1 MEILERVR
9 ATLRERQLLPP
20 EGGTVIVGYSGG
32 ADSTALL
39 HLLTRLQSEFNLRI
53 HAAHLHH
60 GMRPEADDDVRVCAS
75 VCAQLGVPLH
85 VERVDVPALAQAARL
100 SLEEAGRNARY
111 TFFERLARELNAVAV
126 ALAHTRDD
134 QIETIL
140 INLLRGTG
148 PRGLCGMPYKRD
160 RIIRPLLDATRAQTH
175 QYCAAQGLPTVF
187 DSTNLDPHQLRRR
200 VRMELIP
207 LLRDL
212 SPAFDRHLL
221 RLADILENE
230 ESWWDYEVGRVLY
243 STPLLKVPPASRGEP
258 SAGAGP
264 PAARGEPSAGAGSST
279 MQGEPSAEAGSSAA
293 RGEPSSYGDG
303 SPCLQGEPKGGGSEK
318 LSRLAQTCLQG
329 EPKGGGLENYTGIL
343 RPPFT
348 RLHPAMQR
356 RVLREWLRTHLGT
369 LRLPPYEILEGIRRA
384 ALQGKRTSWQLSD
397 TLRLTT
403 DETALTLHA
412 KPPDPEPYEYPVE
425 LETPILI
432 PQAGAWLEARLLP
445 APPPTPKTTPDC
457 AYLDADAVQGQ
468 LIVRN
473 ARRGDRF
480 QPLGMPAPK
489 KLSDIFIDRKVPRAE
504 RGRLPLLC
512 DAEGILWAPG
522 YTIAARARITPDT
535 QRVLHIT
542 LRRNDAET

>member
-9 ATLRERQLLPP
+9 ATIHERQLLPL

-39 HLLTRLQSEFNLRI
+39 HLMTRLQGEFNLRV

-60 GMRPEADDDVRVCAS
+60 GMRLEADDDVRVCEA
-75 VCAQLGVPLH
+75 VCAGLGVPLH
-85 VERVDVPALAQAARL
+85 VERVDVPALAQAQRV

-111 TFFERLARELNAVAV
+111 AFFDRLARELNAVAV

-160 RIIRPLLDATRAQTH
+160 HIIRPLLDATRAQTH
-175 QYCAAQGLPTVF
+175 QYCAAHGLPTVF

-230 ESWWDYEVGRVLY
+230 EAWWDYEVRSLLECGSVASADAETLLQHSKVGR
-243 STPLLKVPPASRGEP
+243 EF
-258 SAGAGP
+258 
-264 PAARGEPSAGAGSST
+264 
-279 MQGEPSAEAGSSAA
+279 
-293 RGEPSSYGDG
+293 
-303 SPCLQGEPKGGGSEK
+303 
-318 LSRLAQTCLQG
+318 
-329 EPKGGGLENYTGIL
+329 
-343 RPPFT
+343 FT
-348 RLHPAMQR
+348 HLHPAMQR
-356 RVLREWLRTHLGT
+356 RVLREWLRARVGA

-384 ALQGKRTSWQLSD
+384 ALEGKRTSWQLSD

-403 DETALTLHA
+403 DETALTLHT
-412 KPPDPEPYEYPVE
+412 KPPDPEPYEYPVQ

-432 PQAGAWLEARLLP
+432 PQAGAWLEARLLN
-445 APPPTPKTTPDC
+445 APPPSLEAMPDD
-457 AYLDADAVQGQ
+457 AFLDADAVQGQ
-468 LIVRN
+468 LVVRN
-473 ARRGDRF
+473 GRRGDRF

-489 KLSDIFIDRKVPRAE
+489 KLSDIFIDRKIPRAE
-504 RGRLPLLC
+504 RWWLPLLC
-512 DAEGILWAPG
+512 DAAGILWVPG

-535 QRVLHIT
+535 RRVLHIT
-542 LRRNDAET
+542 LRRNDADT

>member
-9 ATLRERQLLPP
+9 ATIRERQLLPP

-39 HLLTRLQSEFNLRI
+39 HLMTRVQGECNLRI

-60 GMRPEADDDVRVCAS
+60 GMRLEADDDVRVCAA

-85 VERVDVPALAQAARL
+85 VERVDVPARAQAERI

-111 TFFERLARELNAVAV
+111 AFFDRLAHELNAVAV

-175 QYCAAQGLPTVF
+175 HYCAAQELPTVL

-200 VRMELIP
+200 VRTELIP

-230 ESWWDYEVGRVLY
+230 EAWWEYEVHSLMECGSV
-243 STPLLKVPPASRGEP
+243 AS
-258 SAGAGP
+258 AD
-264 PAARGEPSAGAGSST
+264 
-279 MQGEPSAEAGSSAA
+279 AEAS
-293 RGEPSSYGDG
+293 
-303 SPCLQGEPKGGGSEK
+303 LQHSKIRREF
-318 LSRLAQTCLQG
+318 
-329 EPKGGGLENYTGIL
+329 
-343 RPPFT
+343 FT
-348 RLHPAMQR
+348 HLHPALQR
-356 RVLREWLRTHLGT
+356 RILREWLRAHLGT
-369 LRLPPYEILEGIRRA
+369 LRLPPYEILEGIRCA

-403 DETALTLHA
+403 DEAALTLHT
-412 KPPDPEPYEYPVE
+412 KPPDLEPYEYPVE

-432 PQAGAWLEARLLP
+432 PQAGAWLEARLLDTL
-445 APPPTPKTTPDC
+445 PPTLHAAPDSAC
-457 AYLDADAVQGQ
+457 IDADAVQGQ

-473 ARRGDRF
+473 GRRGDRF

-489 KLSDIFIDRKVPRAE
+489 KLSDIFVDRKMPRVE
-504 RGRLPLLC
+504 RWRLPLLC
-512 DAEGILWAPG
+512 DAAGILWVPG
-522 YTIAARARITPDT
+522 YTIAARARITPHT
-535 QRVLHIT
+535 TRALHIT

>member
-39 HLLTRLQSEFNLRI
+39 HLLTRLQGAFNLRI

-85 VERVDVPALAQAARL
+85 VERVDVPALAQTERI

-230 ESWWDYEVGRVLY
+230 EAWWEYEVHSLMECGSV
-243 STPLLKVPPASRGEP
+243 AS
-258 SAGAGP
+258 AD
-264 PAARGEPSAGAGSST
+264 
-279 MQGEPSAEAGSSAA
+279 AEAS
-293 RGEPSSYGDG
+293 
-303 SPCLQGEPKGGGSEK
+303 LQHSKIRREF
-318 LSRLAQTCLQG
+318 
-329 EPKGGGLENYTGIL
+329 
-343 RPPFT
+343 FT

-356 RVLREWLRTHLGT
+356 RVLREWLRAHLGT

-445 APPPTPKTTPDC
+445 TPPPTPNTTPDC

-489 KLSDIFIDRKVPRAE
+489 KLSDIFIDRKVPRTE
-504 RGRLPLLC
+504 RGQLPLLC
-512 DAEGILWAPG
+512 DAEGILWVPG
-522 YTIAARARITPDT
+522 YTIAARARITPRT
-535 QRVLHIT
+535 TRALHIT
-542 LRRNDAET
+542 LHRNDAET

>member
-9 ATLRERQLLPP
+9 ATIRERQLLPP

-39 HLLTRLQSEFNLRI
+39 HLMTRLQGEFDLRV

-60 GMRPEADDDVRVCAS
+60 GMRPEADDDVRVCAA

-85 VERVDVPALAQAARL
+85 VERVDVPALAQAQRL

-111 TFFERLARELNAVAV
+111 AFFDRLARELNAVAV

-175 QYCAAQGLPTVF
+175 RYCAEQGLPTVF

-230 ESWWDYEVGRVLY
+230 EAWWDYEVQRVMSHL
-243 STPLLKVPPASRGEP
+243 V
-258 SAGAGP
+258 
-264 PAARGEPSAGAGSST
+264 GSSLT
-279 MQGEPSAEAGSSAA
+279 PTLSPLTKGGEGAESGGIEYARIPNAPRLPAEASLPHAGEGEWQGEPPFAPASLSHAAGEGLGV
-293 RGEPSSYGDG
+293 RTENKN
-303 SPCLQGEPKGGGSEK
+303 CLP
-318 LSRLAQTCLQG
+318 RL
-329 EPKGGGLENYTGIL
+329 
-343 RPPFT
+343 PFT
-348 RLHPAMQR
+348 HLHPAMQR
-356 RVLREWLRTHLGT
+356 RVLREWLRGHLGT

-384 ALQGKRTSWQLSD
+384 VLEGKRTSWQLSD

-403 DETALTLHA
+403 DEAALTLHT
-412 KPPDPEPYEYPVE
+412 KPPDPEPYEYPVP
-425 LETPILI
+425 LETPLLI
-432 PQAGAWLEARLLP
+432 PQAGAWLEVRMP
-445 APPPTPKTTPDC
+445 EAPPQSVGTSSDE
-457 AYLDADAVQGQ
+457 ALIDADAVQGQ

-473 ARRGDRF
+473 GRKGDRF

-489 KLSDIFIDRKVPRAE
+489 KLSDIFIDRKIPRAE
-504 RGRLPLLC
+504 RWRLPLLC
-512 DAEGILWAPG
+512 DAVGILWVPG
-522 YTIAARARITPDT
+522 YTIAARARITSNT
-535 QRVLHIT
+535 RRVLHIT
-542 LRRNDAET
+542 LCRNDAET

>member
-39 HLLTRLQSEFNLRI
+39 HLLTRLQGAFNLRI

-85 VERVDVPALAQAARL
+85 VERVDVPALAQTERI

-148 PRGLCGMPYKRD
+148 PRGLCGMPYQRD
-160 RIIRPLLDATRAQTH
+160 RIIRPLLDATREQTH

-200 VRMELIP
+200 VRIELVP

-230 ESWWDYEVGRVLY
+230 EAWWEYEVGRTLY

-258 SAGAGP
+258 L
-264 PAARGEPSAGAGSST
+264 AGAGSFAS
-279 MQGEPSAEAGSSAA
+279 
-293 RGEPSSYGDG
+293 RREPSSWGRF
-303 SPCLQGEPKGGGSEK
+303 
-318 LSRLAQTCLQG
+318 LSLREGNRAATEMVPPACRGNLKEGVQ
-329 EPKGGGLENYTGIL
+329 KNY
-343 RPPFT
+343 
-348 RLHPAMQR
+348 
-356 RVLREWLRTHLGT
+356 RVLPKPACRGNLK
-369 LRLPPYEILEGIRRA
+369 EGVSKTT
-384 ALQGKRTSWQLSD
+384 QGFC
-397 TLRLTT
+397 
-403 DETALTLHA
+403 
-412 KPPDPEPYEYPVE
+412 
-425 LETPILI
+425 
-432 PQAGAWLEARLLP
+432 
-445 APPPTPKTTPDC
+445 APPSPACTLPCSGAFCASGCGRTWAHCACRPT
-457 AYLDADAVQGQ
+457 
-468 LIVRN
+468 
-473 ARRGDRF
+473 RF
-480 QPLGMPAPK
+480 WRAFAAPRWTA
-489 KLSDIFIDRKVPRAE
+489 S
-504 RGRLPLLC
+504 
-512 DAEGILWAPG
+512 APHG
-522 YTIAARARITPDT
+522 
-535 QRVLHIT
+535 
-542 LRRNDAET
+542 N

>member
-9 ATLRERQLLPP
+9 ATIHERQLLPP

-39 HLLTRLQSEFNLRI
+39 HLMTRLQGEFNLRV

-60 GMRPEADDDVRVCAS
+60 GMRLEADDDVRVCEA
-75 VCAQLGVPLH
+75 VCAGLGVPLH
-85 VERVDVPALAQAARL
+85 VERVDVPALAQAQRV

-111 TFFERLARELNAVAV
+111 AFFDRLARELNAVAV

-160 RIIRPLLDATRAQTH
+160 HIIRPLLDATRAQTH
-175 QYCAAQGLPTVF
+175 QYCAAHGLPTVF

-230 ESWWDYEVGRVLY
+230 EAWWDYEVRSLLECGSVASADAETLLQHSKVGR
-243 STPLLKVPPASRGEP
+243 EF
-258 SAGAGP
+258 
-264 PAARGEPSAGAGSST
+264 
-279 MQGEPSAEAGSSAA
+279 
-293 RGEPSSYGDG
+293 
-303 SPCLQGEPKGGGSEK
+303 
-318 LSRLAQTCLQG
+318 
-329 EPKGGGLENYTGIL
+329 
-343 RPPFT
+343 FT
-348 RLHPAMQR
+348 HLHPAMQR
-356 RVLREWLRTHLGT
+356 RVLREWLRARVGA

-384 ALQGKRTSWQLSD
+384 ALEGKRTSWQLSD

-403 DETALTLHA
+403 DETALTLHT
-412 KPPDPEPYEYPVE
+412 KPPDPEPYEYPVQ

-432 PQAGAWLEARLLP
+432 PQAGAWLEARLLN
-445 APPPTPKTTPDC
+445 APPPSLEAMPDD
-457 AYLDADAVQGQ
+457 AFLDADAVQGQ
-468 LIVRN
+468 LVVRN
-473 ARRGDRF
+473 GRRGDRF

-489 KLSDIFIDRKVPRAE
+489 KLSDIFIDRKIPRAE
-504 RGRLPLLC
+504 RWWLPLLC
-512 DAEGILWAPG
+512 DAAGILWVPG

-535 QRVLHIT
+535 RRVLHIT
-542 LRRNDAET
+542 LRRNDADT

>member
-9 ATLRERQLLPP
+9 ATIHERQLLPP

-39 HLLTRLQSEFNLRI
+39 HLMTRLQGEFNLRV

-60 GMRPEADDDVRVCAS
+60 GMRPEADDDVRVCEA
-75 VCAQLGVPLH
+75 VCAGLGVPLH
-85 VERVDVPALAQAARL
+85 VERVDVPALAQAQRV

-111 TFFERLARELNAVAV
+111 AFFDRLARELNAVAV

-160 RIIRPLLDATRAQTH
+160 HIIRPLLDATRAQTH
-175 QYCAAQGLPTVF
+175 QYCAAHGLPTVF

-230 ESWWDYEVGRVLY
+230 EAWWDYEVRSLLECGSVASADAETLLQHSKVGR
-243 STPLLKVPPASRGEP
+243 EF
-258 SAGAGP
+258 
-264 PAARGEPSAGAGSST
+264 
-279 MQGEPSAEAGSSAA
+279 
-293 RGEPSSYGDG
+293 
-303 SPCLQGEPKGGGSEK
+303 
-318 LSRLAQTCLQG
+318 
-329 EPKGGGLENYTGIL
+329 
-343 RPPFT
+343 FT
-348 RLHPAMQR
+348 HLHPAMQR
-356 RVLREWLRTHLGT
+356 RVLREWLRARVGA

-384 ALQGKRTSWQLSD
+384 ALEGKRTSWQLSD

-403 DETALTLHA
+403 DEAALTLHT
-412 KPPDPEPYEYPVE
+412 KPPDPEPYEYPVQ

-432 PQAGAWLEARLLP
+432 PQAGAWLEARLLN
-445 APPPTPKTTPDC
+445 APPPSLEAMPDD
-457 AYLDADAVQGQ
+457 AFLDADAVQGQ
-468 LIVRN
+468 LVVRN
-473 ARRGDRF
+473 GRRGDRF

-489 KLSDIFIDRKVPRAE
+489 KLSDIFIDRKIPRAE
-504 RGRLPLLC
+504 RWRLPLLC
-512 DAEGILWAPG
+512 DAAGILWVPG

-535 QRVLHIT
+535 RRVLHIT
-542 LRRNDAET
+542 LRRNDTDT

>member
-9 ATLRERQLLPP
+9 ATIHERQLLPP

-39 HLLTRLQSEFNLRI
+39 HLMTRLQGEFNLRV

-60 GMRPEADDDVRVCAS
+60 GMRPEADDDVRVCEA
-75 VCAQLGVPLH
+75 VCAGLGVPLH
-85 VERVDVPALAQAARL
+85 VERVDVPALAQAERI

-111 TFFERLARELNAVAV
+111 AFFDRLARELNAVAV

-160 RIIRPLLDATRAQTH
+160 HIIRPLLDATRAQTH
-175 QYCAAQGLPTVF
+175 QYCAAHGLPTVF

-230 ESWWDYEVGRVLY
+230 EAWWDYEVERVLY
-243 STPLLKVPPASRGEP
+243 FTPLLKVPPASRGEP
-258 SAGAGP
+258 L
-264 PAARGEPSAGAGSST
+264 AGAGSFASRR
-279 MQGEPSAEAGSSAA
+279 EPLAGAGSFAS

-303 SPCLQGEPKGGGSEK
+303 SPCLQGEPKGGG
-318 LSRLAQTCLQG
+318 
-329 EPKGGGLENYTGIL
+329 PENYTEIL
-343 RPPFT
+343 HPSFT

-356 RVLREWLRTHLGT
+356 RVLREWLRAHLGT
-369 LRLPPYEILEGIRRA
+369 LRLPPYEILEGVRRA
-384 ALQGKRTSWQLSD
+384 ALEGKRTSWQLSD

-403 DETALTLHA
+403 DEAALTLHT
-412 KPPDPEPYEYPVE
+412 KPPDPEPYEYPVQ

-432 PQAGAWLEARLLP
+432 PQAGAWLEARLLN
-445 APPPTPKTTPDC
+445 APLPSLEATPDD
-457 AYLDADAVQGQ
+457 AFLDADAVQGQ
-468 LIVRN
+468 LVVRN
-473 ARRGDRF
+473 GRRGDRF

-489 KLSDIFIDRKVPRAE
+489 KLSDIFIDRKIPRAE
-504 RGRLPLLC
+504 RWRLPLLC
-512 DAEGILWAPG
+512 DAAGILWVPG
-522 YTIAARARITPDT
+522 YTIAARAQITPDT
-535 QRVLHIT
+535 RRVLHIT
-542 LRRNDAET
+542 LRRNDTDT

>member
-39 HLLTRLQSEFNLRI
+39 HLLTCLQSEFNLRI

-60 GMRPEADDDVRVCAS
+60 GMRPEADNDVRVCAS

-160 RIIRPLLDATRAQTH
+160 RIIRPLLDATREQTH

-230 ESWWDYEVGRVLY
+230 EAWWDYEVHSLMECGSV
-243 STPLLKVPPASRGEP
+243 AS
-258 SAGAGP
+258 AD
-264 PAARGEPSAGAGSST
+264 
-279 MQGEPSAEAGSSAA
+279 AEASLQHSLECGSVASADA
-293 RGEPSSYGDG
+293 EAS
-303 SPCLQGEPKGGGSEK
+303 LQHSKIRREF
-318 LSRLAQTCLQG
+318 
-329 EPKGGGLENYTGIL
+329 
-343 RPPFT
+343 FT

-356 RVLREWLRTHLGT
+356 RVLREWLRAHLGT

-384 ALQGKRTSWQLSD
+384 ALDGKRTSWQLSD

-445 APPPTPKTTPDC
+445 TPPPTPNTTPDC

-489 KLSDIFIDRKVPRAE
+489 KLSDIFVDRKVPRAE

-512 DAEGILWAPG
+512 DAAGILWVPG
-522 YTIAARARITPDT
+522 YTIAACARITPRT
-535 QRVLHIT
+535 TRALHIT
-542 LRRNDAET
+542 LHRNDAAT

>member
-9 ATLRERQLLPP
+9 ATIHERQLLPP

-39 HLLTRLQSEFNLRI
+39 HLMTRLQGEFNLRV

-60 GMRPEADDDVRVCAS
+60 GMRLEADDDVRVCEA
-75 VCAQLGVPLH
+75 VCAGLGVPLH
-85 VERVDVPALAQAARL
+85 VERVDVPALAQAQRV

-111 TFFERLARELNAVAV
+111 AFFDRLARELNAVAV

-160 RIIRPLLDATRAQTH
+160 HIIRPLLDATRAQTH
-175 QYCAAQGLPTVF
+175 QYCAAHGLPTVF

-230 ESWWDYEVGRVLY
+230 EAWWDYEVRSLLECGSVASADAETLLQHSKVGR
-243 STPLLKVPPASRGEP
+243 EF
-258 SAGAGP
+258 
-264 PAARGEPSAGAGSST
+264 
-279 MQGEPSAEAGSSAA
+279 
-293 RGEPSSYGDG
+293 
-303 SPCLQGEPKGGGSEK
+303 
-318 LSRLAQTCLQG
+318 
-329 EPKGGGLENYTGIL
+329 
-343 RPPFT
+343 FT
-348 RLHPAMQR
+348 HLHPAMQR
-356 RVLREWLRTHLGT
+356 RLLREWLRARLGA

-384 ALQGKRTSWQLSD
+384 ALEGKRTSWQLSD
-397 TLRLTT
+397 TLHLTT
-403 DETALTLHA
+403 DETALTLHT
-412 KPPDPEPYEYPVE
+412 KPPDPEPYEYPVQ

-432 PQAGAWLEARLLP
+432 PQAGAWLEARLLN
-445 APPPTPKTTPDC
+445 APPPSLEATPDD
-457 AYLDADAVQGQ
+457 AFLDADAVQGQ
-468 LIVRN
+468 LVVRN
-473 ARRGDRF
+473 GRRGDRF

-489 KLSDIFIDRKVPRAE
+489 KLSDIFIDRKIPRAE
-504 RGRLPLLC
+504 RWWLPLLC
-512 DAEGILWAPG
+512 DAAGILWVPG
-522 YTIAARARITPDT
+522 YTIAARAQITPDT
-535 QRVLHIT
+535 RRVLHIT
-542 LRRNDAET
+542 LRRNDTDT

>member
-9 ATLRERQLLPP
+9 ATIHERQLLPP

-39 HLLTRLQSEFNLRI
+39 HLMTRLQGEFNLRV

-60 GMRPEADDDVRVCAS
+60 GMRPEADDDVRVCEA
-75 VCAQLGVPLH
+75 VCAGLGVPLH
-85 VERVDVPALAQAARL
+85 VERVDVPALAQAQRV

-111 TFFERLARELNAVAV
+111 AFFDRLARELNAVAV

-160 RIIRPLLDATRAQTH
+160 HIIRPLLDATRAQTH
-175 QYCAAQGLPTVF
+175 QYCAAHGLPTVF

-230 ESWWDYEVGRVLY
+230 EAWWDYEVRSLLECGSVASADAETLLQHSKVGR
-243 STPLLKVPPASRGEP
+243 EF
-258 SAGAGP
+258 
-264 PAARGEPSAGAGSST
+264 
-279 MQGEPSAEAGSSAA
+279 
-293 RGEPSSYGDG
+293 
-303 SPCLQGEPKGGGSEK
+303 
-318 LSRLAQTCLQG
+318 
-329 EPKGGGLENYTGIL
+329 
-343 RPPFT
+343 FT
-348 RLHPAMQR
+348 HLHPAMQR
-356 RVLREWLRTHLGT
+356 RVLREWLRARLGA

-384 ALQGKRTSWQLSD
+384 ALEGKRTSWQLSD

-403 DETALTLHA
+403 DEAALTLHT
-412 KPPDPEPYEYPVE
+412 KPPDPEPYEYPVQ

-432 PQAGAWLEARLLP
+432 PQAGAWLEARLLN
-445 APPPTPKTTPDC
+445 APPPSLEAMPDD
-457 AYLDADAVQGQ
+457 AFLDADAVQGQ
-468 LIVRN
+468 LVVRN
-473 ARRGDRF
+473 GRRGDRF

-489 KLSDIFIDRKVPRAE
+489 KLSDIFIDRKIPRAE
-504 RGRLPLLC
+504 RWWLPLLC
-512 DAEGILWAPG
+512 DAAGILWVPG

-535 QRVLHIT
+535 RRVLHIT
-542 LRRNDAET
+542 LRRNDADT

>member
-39 HLLTRLQSEFNLRI
+39 HLLTRLQGAFNLRI

-85 VERVDVPALAQAARL
+85 VERVDVPVLAQTERI

-111 TFFERLARELNAVAV
+111 AFFARLAHELNAVAV

-230 ESWWDYEVGRVLY
+230 EAWWEYEVHSLMECGSV
-243 STPLLKVPPASRGEP
+243 AS
-258 SAGAGP
+258 AD
-264 PAARGEPSAGAGSST
+264 
-279 MQGEPSAEAGSSAA
+279 AEAS
-293 RGEPSSYGDG
+293 
-303 SPCLQGEPKGGGSEK
+303 LQHSKMGREF
-318 LSRLAQTCLQG
+318 
-329 EPKGGGLENYTGIL
+329 
-343 RPPFT
+343 FT

-356 RVLREWLRTHLGT
+356 RVLREWLRAHLGT

-412 KPPDPEPYEYPVE
+412 KPPDPEPYEYRVE

-432 PQAGAWLEARLLP
+432 PQAGAWLEARLLNT
-445 APPPTPKTTPDC
+445 PPPSLETTPDC

-489 KLSDIFIDRKVPRAE
+489 KLSDIFVDRKVPRAE

-512 DAEGILWAPG
+512 DAAGILWVPG

>member
-1 MEILERVR
+1 
-9 ATLRERQLLPP
+9 
-20 EGGTVIVGYSGG
+20 
-32 ADSTALL
+32 
-39 HLLTRLQSEFNLRI
+39 
-53 HAAHLHH
+53 
-60 GMRPEADDDVRVCAS
+60 
-75 VCAQLGVPLH
+75 VPLH
-85 VERVDVPALAQAARL
+85 VERVDVPALAQTERL

-111 TFFERLARELNAVAV
+111 AFFDRLARELNAVAV

-230 ESWWDYEVGRVLY
+230 EAWWEYEVHSLMECGSV
-243 STPLLKVPPASRGEP
+243 AS
-258 SAGAGP
+258 AD
-264 PAARGEPSAGAGSST
+264 
-279 MQGEPSAEAGSSAA
+279 AEAS
-293 RGEPSSYGDG
+293 
-303 SPCLQGEPKGGGSEK
+303 LQHSKIRREF
-318 LSRLAQTCLQG
+318 
-329 EPKGGGLENYTGIL
+329 
-343 RPPFT
+343 FT

-356 RVLREWLRTHLGT
+356 RVLREWLRAHLGT

-384 ALQGKRTSWQLSD
+384 ALDGKRTSWQLSD

-489 KLSDIFIDRKVPRAE
+489 KLSDIFVDRKVPRAE

-512 DAEGILWAPG
+512 DAAGILWAPG
-522 YTIAARARITPDT
+522 YTIAARARIAPDT

>member
-9 ATLRERQLLPP
+9 ATIHERQLLPP

-39 HLLTRLQSEFNLRI
+39 HLMTRLQGEFNLRV

-60 GMRPEADDDVRVCAS
+60 GMRLEADDDVRVCEA
-75 VCAQLGVPLH
+75 VCAGLGVPLH
-85 VERVDVPALAQAARL
+85 VERVDVPALAQAQRV

-111 TFFERLARELNAVAV
+111 AFFDRLARELNAVAV

-160 RIIRPLLDATRAQTH
+160 HIIRPLLDATRAQTH
-175 QYCAAQGLPTVF
+175 QYCAAHGLPTIF

-230 ESWWDYEVGRVLY
+230 EAWWDYEVRSLLECGSVASADAETLLQHSKVGR
-243 STPLLKVPPASRGEP
+243 EF
-258 SAGAGP
+258 
-264 PAARGEPSAGAGSST
+264 
-279 MQGEPSAEAGSSAA
+279 
-293 RGEPSSYGDG
+293 
-303 SPCLQGEPKGGGSEK
+303 
-318 LSRLAQTCLQG
+318 
-329 EPKGGGLENYTGIL
+329 
-343 RPPFT
+343 FT
-348 RLHPAMQR
+348 HLHPAMQR
-356 RVLREWLRTHLGT
+356 RVLREWLRARVGA

-384 ALQGKRTSWQLSD
+384 ALEGKRTSWQLSD

-403 DETALTLHA
+403 DEAALTLHT
-412 KPPDPEPYEYPVE
+412 KPPDPEPYEYPVQ

-432 PQAGAWLEARLLP
+432 PQAGAWLEARLLN
-445 APPPTPKTTPDC
+445 APPPSLEAMPDD
-457 AYLDADAVQGQ
+457 AFLDADAVQGQ
-468 LIVRN
+468 LVVRN
-473 ARRGDRF
+473 GRRGDRF

-489 KLSDIFIDRKVPRAE
+489 KLSDIFIDRKIPRAE
-504 RGRLPLLC
+504 RWWLPLLC
-512 DAEGILWAPG
+512 DAAGILWVPG
-522 YTIAARARITPDT
+522 YTIAARAQITPDT
-535 QRVLHIT
+535 RRVLHIT
-542 LRRNDAET
+542 LRRNDADT

>member
-85 VERVDVPALAQAARL
+85 VERVDVPALAQAERI

-111 TFFERLARELNAVAV
+111 AFFDRLATELNAVAV

-175 QYCAAQGLPTVF
+175 QYCAELGLPTVF

-212 SPAFDRHLL
+212 SPALDRHLL

-264 PAARGEPSAGAGSST
+264 PAARGEPSDALL
-279 MQGEPSAEAGSSAA
+279 
-293 RGEPSSYGDG
+293 G
-303 SPCLQGEPKGGGSEK
+303 SPCLH
-318 LSRLAQTCLQG
+318 G

-343 RPPFT
+343 CPPFT

-356 RVLREWLRTHLGT
+356 RVLREWLRAHLGT

-384 ALQGKRTSWQLSD
+384 ALQGKRTSWQLSN

-489 KLSDIFIDRKVPRAE
+489 KLSDIFIDRKVPRTE
-504 RGRLPLLC
+504 RWQLPLLC
-512 DAEGILWAPG
+512 DAEGILWVPG
-522 YTIAARARITPDT
+522 YTIAARARITPRT
-535 QRVLHIT
+535 TRALHIT
-542 LRRNDAET
+542 LHRNDAAT

>member
-85 VERVDVPALAQAARL
+85 VERVDVPALAQAERI

-111 TFFERLARELNAVAV
+111 AFFERLARELNAVAV

-175 QYCAAQGLPTVF
+175 QYCAELGLPTVF

-258 SAGAGP
+258 SAGAVP
-264 PAARGEPSAGAGSST
+264 PAA
-279 MQGEPSAEAGSSAA
+279 QGEPSDALL
-293 RGEPSSYGDG
+293 G
-303 SPCLQGEPKGGGSEK
+303 SPSLQGEPKGGGSEK

-329 EPKGGGLENYTGIL
+329 EPKGGGSENYTEIL
-343 RPPFT
+343 RLPFT

-356 RVLREWLRTHLGT
+356 RVLREWLRAHLGT

-403 DETALTLHA
+403 DEAALTLHT

-489 KLSDIFIDRKVPRAE
+489 KLSDIFIDRKVPRTE
-504 RGRLPLLC
+504 RWQLPLLC
-512 DAEGILWAPG
+512 DAEGILWVPG
-522 YTIAARARITPDT
+522 YTIAARARITPRT
-535 QRVLHIT
+535 TRALHIT
-542 LRRNDAET
+542 LHRNDAAT

>member
-9 ATLRERQLLPP
+9 ATIHERQLLPP

-39 HLLTRLQSEFNLRI
+39 HLMTRLQGEFNLRV

-60 GMRPEADDDVRVCAS
+60 GMRPEADDDVRVCEA
-75 VCAQLGVPLH
+75 VCAGLGVPLH
-85 VERVDVPALAQAARL
+85 VERVDVPALAQAQRV

-111 TFFERLARELNAVAV
+111 AFFDRLARELNAVAV

-160 RIIRPLLDATRAQTH
+160 HIIRPLLDATRAQTH
-175 QYCAAQGLPTVF
+175 QYCAAHGLPTVF

-230 ESWWDYEVGRVLY
+230 EAWWDYEVRSLLECGSVASADAETLLQHSKVGR
-243 STPLLKVPPASRGEP
+243 EF
-258 SAGAGP
+258 
-264 PAARGEPSAGAGSST
+264 
-279 MQGEPSAEAGSSAA
+279 
-293 RGEPSSYGDG
+293 
-303 SPCLQGEPKGGGSEK
+303 
-318 LSRLAQTCLQG
+318 
-329 EPKGGGLENYTGIL
+329 
-343 RPPFT
+343 FT
-348 RLHPAMQR
+348 HLHPAMQR
-356 RVLREWLRTHLGT
+356 RVLREWLRARVGA

-384 ALQGKRTSWQLSD
+384 ALEGKRTSWQLSD
-397 TLRLTT
+397 TLHLTT
-403 DETALTLHA
+403 DETALTLHT
-412 KPPDPEPYEYPVE
+412 KPPDPEPYEYPVQ

-432 PQAGAWLEARLLP
+432 PQAGAWLEARLLN
-445 APPPTPKTTPDC
+445 APLPSLEATPDD
-457 AYLDADAVQGQ
+457 AFLDADAVQGQ
-468 LIVRN
+468 LVVRN
-473 ARRGDRF
+473 GRRGDRF

-489 KLSDIFIDRKVPRAE
+489 KLSDIFIDRKIPRAE
-504 RGRLPLLC
+504 RWWLPLLC
-512 DAEGILWAPG
+512 DAAGILWVPG

-535 QRVLHIT
+535 RRVLHIT
-542 LRRNDAET
+542 LRRNDTDT

>member
-9 ATLRERQLLPP
+9 ATIRERQLLPP

-39 HLLTRLQSEFNLRI
+39 HLMTRVQGEFNLRVQ
-53 HAAHLHH
+53 AAHLHH
-60 GMRPEADDDVRVCAS
+60 GMRPEADDDVRVCAA

-85 VERVDVPALAQAARL
+85 VERVDVPARAQAERI

-111 TFFERLARELNAVAV
+111 AFFDRLAHELNAVAV

-175 QYCAAQGLPTVF
+175 HYCAAQGLPTVF

-200 VRMELIP
+200 VRTELIP

-230 ESWWDYEVGRVLY
+230 EAWWDYEVHSLMECGSV
-243 STPLLKVPPASRGEP
+243 AS
-258 SAGAGP
+258 AD
-264 PAARGEPSAGAGSST
+264 
-279 MQGEPSAEAGSSAA
+279 AEASLQHSLECGSVASADA
-293 RGEPSSYGDG
+293 EAS
-303 SPCLQGEPKGGGSEK
+303 LQHSKIRREF
-318 LSRLAQTCLQG
+318 
-329 EPKGGGLENYTGIL
+329 
-343 RPPFT
+343 FT
-348 RLHPAMQR
+348 HLHPALQR
-356 RVLREWLRTHLGT
+356 RILREWLRAHLGT
-369 LRLPPYEILEGIRRA
+369 LRLPPYEILEGIRCA

-403 DETALTLHA
+403 DEAALTLHT
-412 KPPDPEPYEYPVE
+412 KPPALEPYEYPVE

-432 PQAGAWLEARLLP
+432 PQAGAWLEARLLD
-445 APPPTPKTTPDC
+445 APPPTLHAAPDC
-457 AYLDADAVQGQ
+457 ACIDADAVQGQ
-468 LIVRN
+468 LTVRN
-473 ARRGDRF
+473 GRRGDRF

-489 KLSDIFIDRKVPRAE
+489 KLSDIFVDRKAPRAE
-504 RGRLPLLC
+504 RWRLPLLC
-512 DAEGILWAPG
+512 DAAGILWVPG
-522 YTIAARARITPDT
+522 YTIAARARITPQT
-535 QRVLHIT
+535 TRALHIT

>member
-39 HLLTRLQSEFNLRI
+39 HLLTRLQGAFNLRI

-85 VERVDVPALAQAARL
+85 VERVDVPTLAQTERI

-230 ESWWDYEVGRVLY
+230 EAWWEYEVGRVLY
-243 STPLLKVPPASRGEP
+243 STPLLMVPPLAREAWSG
-258 SAGAGP
+258 SATMLKL
-264 PAARGEPSAGAGSST
+264 RLVST
-279 MQGEPSAEAGSSAA
+279 ALE
-293 RGEPSSYGDG
+293 
-303 SPCLQGEPKGGGSEK
+303 GGSVASADAEE

-329 EPKGGGLENYTGIL
+329 EPKGGG
-343 RPPFT
+343 
-348 RLHPAMQR
+348 
-356 RVLREWLRTHLGT
+356 
-369 LRLPPYEILEGIRRA
+369 
-384 ALQGKRTSWQLSD
+384 
-397 TLRLTT
+397 
-403 DETALTLHA
+403 
-412 KPPDPEPYEYPVE
+412 
-425 LETPILI
+425 
-432 PQAGAWLEARLLP
+432 
-445 APPPTPKTTPDC
+445 PKTTQRFC
-457 AYLDADAVQGQ
+457 A
-468 LIVRN
+468 
-473 ARRGDRF
+473 
-480 QPLGMPAPK
+480 PPSPA
-489 KLSDIFIDRKVPRAE
+489 
-504 RGRLPLLC
+504 C
-512 DAEGILWAPG
+512 
-522 YTIAARARITPDT
+522 
-535 QRVLHIT
+535 T
-542 LRRNDAET
+542 LRCSGAFCASGCGRTWAHCACRPTRFWRAFAAPRWTASAPHGN

>member
-39 HLLTRLQSEFNLRI
+39 HLLTRLQGAFNLRI

-60 GMRPEADDDVRVCAS
+60 GMRPEADNDVRVCAS

-230 ESWWDYEVGRVLY
+230 EAWWEYEVHSLMECGSV
-243 STPLLKVPPASRGEP
+243 AS
-258 SAGAGP
+258 AD
-264 PAARGEPSAGAGSST
+264 
-279 MQGEPSAEAGSSAA
+279 AEAS
-293 RGEPSSYGDG
+293 
-303 SPCLQGEPKGGGSEK
+303 LQHSKIRREF
-318 LSRLAQTCLQG
+318 
-329 EPKGGGLENYTGIL
+329 
-343 RPPFT
+343 FT
-348 RLHPAMQR
+348 RLHPALQR
-356 RVLREWLRTHLGT
+356 RILREWLRAHLGT
-369 LRLPPYEILEGIRRA
+369 LRLPPYEILEGIRCA

-403 DETALTLHA
+403 DEAALTLHT
-412 KPPDPEPYEYPVE
+412 KPPDLEPYEYPVE

-432 PQAGAWLEARLLP
+432 PQAGAWLEARLLDTL
-445 APPPTPKTTPDC
+445 PPTLHAAPDSVC
-457 AYLDADAVQGQ
+457 IDADAVQGQ

-473 ARRGDRF
+473 GRRGDRF

-489 KLSDIFIDRKVPRAE
+489 KLSDIFVDRKMPRVE
-504 RGRLPLLC
+504 RWRLPLLC
-512 DAEGILWAPG
+512 DAAGILWVPG
-522 YTIAARARITPDT
+522 YTIAARARITPHT
-535 QRVLHIT
+535 TRALHIT

>member
-9 ATLRERQLLPP
+9 ATIRERQLLPP

-39 HLLTRLQSEFNLRI
+39 HLMTRVQGECNLRVQ
-53 HAAHLHH
+53 AAHLHH
-60 GMRPEADDDVRVCAS
+60 GMRPEADDDVRVCAA

-85 VERVDVPALAQAARL
+85 VERVDVPARAQAERI

-111 TFFERLARELNAVAV
+111 AFFDRLAHELNAVAV

-230 ESWWDYEVGRVLY
+230 EAWWDYEVHSLMECGSV
-243 STPLLKVPPASRGEP
+243 AS
-258 SAGAGP
+258 AD
-264 PAARGEPSAGAGSST
+264 
-279 MQGEPSAEAGSSAA
+279 AEASLQHSLECGSVASADA
-293 RGEPSSYGDG
+293 EAS
-303 SPCLQGEPKGGGSEK
+303 LQHSKI
-318 LSRLAQTCLQG
+318 RRAF
-329 EPKGGGLENYTGIL
+329 
-343 RPPFT
+343 FT
-348 RLHPAMQR
+348 RLHPALQR
-356 RVLREWLRTHLGT
+356 RILREWLRAHLGT

-384 ALQGKRTSWQLSD
+384 ALHGKRTSWQLSD

-403 DETALTLHA
+403 DEAALTLHT
-412 KPPDPEPYEYPVE
+412 KPPALEPYEYPVE

-432 PQAGAWLEARLLP
+432 PQAGAWLEARLLDTL
-445 APPPTPKTTPDC
+445 PPTLHAAPDSAC
-457 AYLDADAVQGQ
+457 IDADAVQGQ
-468 LIVRN
+468 LTVRN
-473 ARRGDRF
+473 GRRGDRF

-489 KLSDIFIDRKVPRAE
+489 KLSDIFVDRKAPRAE
-504 RGRLPLLC
+504 RWRLPLLC
-512 DAEGILWAPG
+512 DAAGILWVPG
-522 YTIAARARITPDT
+522 YTIAARARITPHT
-535 QRVLHIT
+535 TRALHIT

>member
-9 ATLRERQLLPP
+9 ATIHERQLLPP

-39 HLLTRLQSEFNLRI
+39 HLMTRLQGEFNLRV

-60 GMRPEADDDVRVCAS
+60 GMRLEADDDVRVCEA
-75 VCAQLGVPLH
+75 VCAGLGVPLH
-85 VERVDVPALAQAARL
+85 VERVDVPALAQAQRV

-111 TFFERLARELNAVAV
+111 AFFDRLAHELNAVAV

-175 QYCAAQGLPTVF
+175 HYCAAQELPTVF

-230 ESWWDYEVGRVLY
+230 EAWWDYEVHSLMECGSV
-243 STPLLKVPPASRGEP
+243 AS
-258 SAGAGP
+258 AD
-264 PAARGEPSAGAGSST
+264 
-279 MQGEPSAEAGSSAA
+279 AEASLQHSLECGSVASADA
-293 RGEPSSYGDG
+293 EAS
-303 SPCLQGEPKGGGSEK
+303 LQHSKI
-318 LSRLAQTCLQG
+318 RRAF
-329 EPKGGGLENYTGIL
+329 
-343 RPPFT
+343 FT

-356 RVLREWLRTHLGT
+356 RVLREWLRAHLGT

-384 ALQGKRTSWQLSD
+384 ALDGKRTSWQLSD
-397 TLRLTT
+397 ALRLTT

-489 KLSDIFIDRKVPRAE
+489 KLSDIFIDRKVPRTE
-504 RGRLPLLC
+504 RWQLPLLC
-512 DAEGILWAPG
+512 DAEGILWVPG
-522 YTIAARARITPDT
+522 YTIAARARITPRT
-535 QRVLHIT
+535 TRALHIT
-542 LRRNDAET
+542 LHRNDAAT

>member
-39 HLLTRLQSEFNLRI
+39 HLLTRLQGAFNLRI

-85 VERVDVPALAQAARL
+85 VERVDVPALAQTERI

-230 ESWWDYEVGRVLY
+230 EAWWDYEVHSLMECGSV
-243 STPLLKVPPASRGEP
+243 AS
-258 SAGAGP
+258 AD
-264 PAARGEPSAGAGSST
+264 
-279 MQGEPSAEAGSSAA
+279 AEASLQHSLECGSVASADA
-293 RGEPSSYGDG
+293 EASLQHSLECG
-303 SPCLQGEPKGGGSEK
+303 SVASADAEASLQHSKIRREF
-318 LSRLAQTCLQG
+318 
-329 EPKGGGLENYTGIL
+329 
-343 RPPFT
+343 FT

-356 RVLREWLRTHLGT
+356 RVLREWLRAHLGT

-384 ALQGKRTSWQLSD
+384 ALDGKRTSWQLSD
-397 TLRLTT
+397 ALRLTT

-489 KLSDIFIDRKVPRAE
+489 KLSDIFIDRKVPRTE

-512 DAEGILWAPG
+512 DAAGILWAPG

>member
-85 VERVDVPALAQAARL
+85 VERVDVPALAQAERI

-111 TFFERLARELNAVAV
+111 AFFERLARELNAVAV

-175 QYCAAQGLPTVF
+175 QYCAELGLPTVF

-230 ESWWDYEVGRVLY
+230 EAWWDYEVGRVLY

-258 SAGAGP
+258 LAGAGSFASRGEPSAGAVP
-264 PAARGEPSAGAGSST
+264 PAARGEPSDALL
-279 MQGEPSAEAGSSAA
+279 
-293 RGEPSSYGDG
+293 G
-303 SPCLQGEPKGGGSEK
+303 SPCLQGEPKGGG
-318 LSRLAQTCLQG
+318 
-329 EPKGGGLENYTGIL
+329 PENYTEIL
-343 RPPFT
+343 RLPFT

-356 RVLREWLRTHLGT
+356 RVLREWLRAHLGT

-489 KLSDIFIDRKVPRAE
+489 KLSDIFIDRKVPRTE
-504 RGRLPLLC
+504 RWQLPLLC
-512 DAEGILWAPG
+512 DAEGILWVPG
-522 YTIAARARITPDT
+522 YTIAARARITPRT
-535 QRVLHIT
+535 TRALHIT
-542 LRRNDAET
+542 LHRNDAAT

>member
-175 QYCAAQGLPTVF
+175 QYCAELGLPTVF

-230 ESWWDYEVGRVLY
+230 ESWWEYEVGRVMSHFVESPL
-243 STPLLKVPPASRGEP
+243 TPTLSPLSKGGEG
-258 SAGAGP
+258 AGSGGIEHARIPDARNRTAAEAGP
-264 PAARGEPSAGAGSST
+264 PAARGEPSDALL
-279 MQGEPSAEAGSSAA
+279 
-293 RGEPSSYGDG
+293 G
-303 SPCLQGEPKGGGSEK
+303 SPCLQG
-318 LSRLAQTCLQG
+318 
-329 EPKGGGLENYTGIL
+329 
-343 RPPFT
+343 
-348 RLHPAMQR
+348 
-356 RVLREWLRTHLGT
+356 RT
-369 LRLPPYEILEGIRRA
+369 
-384 ALQGKRTSWQLSD
+384 
-397 TLRLTT
+397 
-403 DETALTLHA
+403 
-412 KPPDPEPYEYPVE
+412 
-425 LETPILI
+425 
-432 PQAGAWLEARLLP
+432 
-445 APPPTPKTTPDC
+445 
-457 AYLDADAVQGQ
+457 
-468 LIVRN
+468 
-473 ARRGDRF
+473 
-480 QPLGMPAPK
+480 
-489 KLSDIFIDRKVPRAE
+489 
-504 RGRLPLLC
+504 
-512 DAEGILWAPG
+512 
-522 YTIAARARITPDT
+522 
-535 QRVLHIT
+535 
-542 LRRNDAET
+542 

>member
-9 ATLRERQLLPP
+9 ATIHERQLLPP

-39 HLLTRLQSEFNLRI
+39 HLMTRLQGEFNLRV

-60 GMRPEADDDVRVCAS
+60 GMRPEADDDVRVCEA
-75 VCAQLGVPLH
+75 VCAGLGVPLH
-85 VERVDVPALAQAARL
+85 VERVDVPALAQAQRV

-111 TFFERLARELNAVAV
+111 AFFDRLARELNAVAV

-160 RIIRPLLDATRAQTH
+160 HIIRPLLDATRAQTH
-175 QYCAAQGLPTVF
+175 QYCAAHGLPTVF

-230 ESWWDYEVGRVLY
+230 EAWWDYEVRSLLECGSVASADAETLLQHSKVGR
-243 STPLLKVPPASRGEP
+243 EF
-258 SAGAGP
+258 
-264 PAARGEPSAGAGSST
+264 
-279 MQGEPSAEAGSSAA
+279 
-293 RGEPSSYGDG
+293 
-303 SPCLQGEPKGGGSEK
+303 
-318 LSRLAQTCLQG
+318 
-329 EPKGGGLENYTGIL
+329 
-343 RPPFT
+343 FT
-348 RLHPAMQR
+348 HLHPAMQR
-356 RVLREWLRTHLGT
+356 RVLREWLRARVGA

-384 ALQGKRTSWQLSD
+384 ALEGKRTSWQLSD
-397 TLRLTT
+397 TLHLTT
-403 DETALTLHA
+403 DETALTLHT
-412 KPPDPEPYEYPVE
+412 KPPDPEPYEYPVQ

-432 PQAGAWLEARLLP
+432 PQAGAWLEARLLN
-445 APPPTPKTTPDC
+445 APPPSLEATPDD
-457 AYLDADAVQGQ
+457 AFLDADAVQGQ
-468 LIVRN
+468 LVVRN
-473 ARRGDRF
+473 GRRGDRF

-489 KLSDIFIDRKVPRAE
+489 KLSDIFIDRKIPRAE
-504 RGRLPLLC
+504 RWRLPLLC
-512 DAEGILWAPG
+512 DAAGILWVPG

-535 QRVLHIT
+535 RRVLHIT
-542 LRRNDAET
+542 LRRNDTDT

>member
-9 ATLRERQLLPP
+9 ATIRERQLLPP

-39 HLLTRLQSEFNLRI
+39 HLMTRVQGECNLRI

-60 GMRPEADDDVRVCAS
+60 GMRPEADDDVRVCAA

-85 VERVDVPALAQAARL
+85 VERVDVPALAQTERI

-111 TFFERLARELNAVAV
+111 AFFDRLAHELNAVAV

-175 QYCAAQGLPTVF
+175 HYCAAQELPTVF

-230 ESWWDYEVGRVLY
+230 EAWWDYEVHSLMECGSV
-243 STPLLKVPPASRGEP
+243 AS
-258 SAGAGP
+258 AD
-264 PAARGEPSAGAGSST
+264 
-279 MQGEPSAEAGSSAA
+279 AEAS
-293 RGEPSSYGDG
+293 
-303 SPCLQGEPKGGGSEK
+303 LQHSKIRREF
-318 LSRLAQTCLQG
+318 
-329 EPKGGGLENYTGIL
+329 
-343 RPPFT
+343 FT
-348 RLHPAMQR
+348 RLHPALQR
-356 RVLREWLRTHLGT
+356 RILREWLRAHLGT

-384 ALQGKRTSWQLSD
+384 ALHGKRTSWQLSD

-403 DETALTLHA
+403 DEAALTLHT
-412 KPPDPEPYEYPVE
+412 KPPALEPYEYPVE

-432 PQAGAWLEARLLP
+432 PQAGAWLEARLLDTL
-445 APPPTPKTTPDC
+445 PPTLHAAPDSAC
-457 AYLDADAVQGQ
+457 IDADAVQGQ

-489 KLSDIFIDRKVPRAE
+489 KLSDIFIDRKVPRTE
-504 RGRLPLLC
+504 RWRLPLLC
-512 DAEGILWAPG
+512 DAAGILWAPG
-522 YTIAARARITPDT
+522 YTIAARARITPHT
-535 QRVLHIT
+535 TRALHIT

>member
-9 ATLRERQLLPP
+9 ATIRERQLLPP

-39 HLLTRLQSEFNLRI
+39 HLVTRVQGEFNLRVQ
-53 HAAHLHH
+53 AAHLHH
-60 GMRPEADDDVRVCAS
+60 GMRPEADDDVRVCAA

-85 VERVDVPALAQAARL
+85 VERVDVPARAQAERI

-111 TFFERLARELNAVAV
+111 AFFDRLAHELNAVAV

-175 QYCAAQGLPTVF
+175 HYCAAQELPTVF

-230 ESWWDYEVGRVLY
+230 EAWWDYEVHSLMECGSV
-243 STPLLKVPPASRGEP
+243 AS
-258 SAGAGP
+258 AD
-264 PAARGEPSAGAGSST
+264 
-279 MQGEPSAEAGSSAA
+279 AEAS
-293 RGEPSSYGDG
+293 
-303 SPCLQGEPKGGGSEK
+303 LQHSKMGREF
-318 LSRLAQTCLQG
+318 
-329 EPKGGGLENYTGIL
+329 
-343 RPPFT
+343 FT
-348 RLHPAMQR
+348 RLHPALQR
-356 RVLREWLRTHLGT
+356 RILREWLRAHLGT
-369 LRLPPYEILEGIRRA
+369 LRLPPYEILEGIRCA
-384 ALQGKRTSWQLSD
+384 ALHGKRTSWQLSD

-403 DETALTLHA
+403 DEAALTLHT
-412 KPPDPEPYEYPVE
+412 KPPALEPYEYPVE

-432 PQAGAWLEARLLP
+432 PQAGAWLEARLLD
-445 APPPTPKTTPDC
+445 APPPTLHAAPDC
-457 AYLDADAVQGQ
+457 ACIDADAVQGQ
-468 LIVRN
+468 LTVRN
-473 ARRGDRF
+473 GRRGDRF
-480 QPLGMPAPK
+480 QPLGMPVPK
-489 KLSDIFIDRKVPRAE
+489 KLSDIFVDRKMPRVE
-504 RGRLPLLC
+504 RWRLPLLC
-512 DAEGILWAPG
+512 DAAGILWVPG
-522 YTIAARARITPDT
+522 YTIAARARITPHT
-535 QRVLHIT
+535 TRALHIT

>member
-39 HLLTRLQSEFNLRI
+39 HLLTRLQGAFNLRI

-60 GMRPEADDDVRVCAS
+60 GMRPEADNDVRVCAS

-85 VERVDVPALAQAARL
+85 VERVDVPALAQTERI

-148 PRGLCGMPYKRD
+148 PRGLCGMPYQRD
-160 RIIRPLLDATRAQTH
+160 RIIRPLLDATREQTH

-230 ESWWDYEVGRVLY
+230 EAWWEYEVH
-243 STPLLKVPPASRGEP
+243 SLLECGSVAS
-258 SAGAGP
+258 AD
-264 PAARGEPSAGAGSST
+264 
-279 MQGEPSAEAGSSAA
+279 AEAS
-293 RGEPSSYGDG
+293 
-303 SPCLQGEPKGGGSEK
+303 LQHSKMGREF
-318 LSRLAQTCLQG
+318 
-329 EPKGGGLENYTGIL
+329 
-343 RPPFT
+343 FT
-348 RLHPAMQR
+348 RLHPALQR
-356 RVLREWLRTHLGT
+356 RILREWLRAHLGT
-369 LRLPPYEILEGIRRA
+369 LRLPPYEILEGIRCA

-403 DETALTLHA
+403 DEAALTLHT
-412 KPPDPEPYEYPVE
+412 KPPDLEPYEYPVE

-432 PQAGAWLEARLLP
+432 PQAGAWLEARLLD
-445 APPPTPKTTPDC
+445 APPPTLHAAPDC
-457 AYLDADAVQGQ
+457 ACIDADAVQGQ
-468 LIVRN
+468 LTVRN
-473 ARRGDRF
+473 GRRGDRF
-480 QPLGMPAPK
+480 QPLGMPVPK
-489 KLSDIFIDRKVPRAE
+489 KLSDIFVDRKMPRVE
-504 RGRLPLLC
+504 RWRLPLLC
-512 DAEGILWAPG
+512 DAAGILWVPG
-522 YTIAARARITPDT
+522 YTIAARARITPHT
-535 QRVLHIT
+535 TRALHIT

>member
-9 ATLRERQLLPP
+9 ATIRERQLLPP

-39 HLLTRLQSEFNLRI
+39 HLVTRVQGEFNLRVQ
-53 HAAHLHH
+53 AAHLHH

-85 VERVDVPALAQAARL
+85 VERVDVPARAQAERI

-230 ESWWDYEVGRVLY
+230 EAWWEYEVHSLMECGSV
-243 STPLLKVPPASRGEP
+243 AS
-258 SAGAGP
+258 AD
-264 PAARGEPSAGAGSST
+264 
-279 MQGEPSAEAGSSAA
+279 AEAS
-293 RGEPSSYGDG
+293 
-303 SPCLQGEPKGGGSEK
+303 LQHSKI
-318 LSRLAQTCLQG
+318 RRAF
-329 EPKGGGLENYTGIL
+329 
-343 RPPFT
+343 FT

-356 RVLREWLRTHLGT
+356 RVLREWLRAHLGT

-384 ALQGKRTSWQLSD
+384 ALDGKRTSWQLSD
-397 TLRLTT
+397 ALRLTT
-403 DETALTLHA
+403 DEAALTLHT
-412 KPPDPEPYEYPVE
+412 KPPDLEPYEYPVE

-432 PQAGAWLEARLLP
+432 PQAGAWLEARLLDTL
-445 APPPTPKTTPDC
+445 PPTLHAAPDC
-457 AYLDADAVQGQ
+457 ACIDADAVQGQ

-473 ARRGDRF
+473 GRRGDRF

-489 KLSDIFIDRKVPRAE
+489 KLSDIFVDRKMPRVE
-504 RGRLPLLC
+504 RWRLPLLC
-512 DAEGILWAPG
+512 DAAGILWVPG
-522 YTIAARARITPDT
+522 YTIAARARITPHT
-535 QRVLHIT
+535 TRALHIT

>member
-39 HLLTRLQSEFNLRI
+39 HLLTRLQGAFNLRI

-85 VERVDVPALAQAARL
+85 VERVDVPALAQTERI

-160 RIIRPLLDATRAQTH
+160 RIIRPLLDATREQTH

-230 ESWWDYEVGRVLY
+230 EAWWEYEVHSLMECGSV
-243 STPLLKVPPASRGEP
+243 AS
-258 SAGAGP
+258 AD
-264 PAARGEPSAGAGSST
+264 
-279 MQGEPSAEAGSSAA
+279 AEASLQHSLECGSVASADA
-293 RGEPSSYGDG
+293 EAS
-303 SPCLQGEPKGGGSEK
+303 LQHSKIRREF
-318 LSRLAQTCLQG
+318 
-329 EPKGGGLENYTGIL
+329 
-343 RPPFT
+343 FT

-356 RVLREWLRTHLGT
+356 RVLREWLRAHLGT

-445 APPPTPKTTPDC
+445 TPPPTPNTTPDC

-489 KLSDIFIDRKVPRAE
+489 KLSDIFIDRKVPRTE
-504 RGRLPLLC
+504 RGQLPLLC
-512 DAEGILWAPG
+512 DAEGILWVPG
-522 YTIAARARITPDT
+522 YTIAARARITPRT
-535 QRVLHIT
+535 TRALHIT
-542 LRRNDAET
+542 LHRNDAET

>member
-9 ATLRERQLLPP
+9 ATIHERQLLPP

-39 HLLTRLQSEFNLRI
+39 HLMTRLQGEFNLRV

-60 GMRPEADDDVRVCAS
+60 GMRLEADDDVRVCEA
-75 VCAQLGVPLH
+75 VCAGLGVPLH
-85 VERVDVPALAQAARL
+85 VERVDVPALAQAQRV

-111 TFFERLARELNAVAV
+111 AFFDRLARELNAVAV

-160 RIIRPLLDATRAQTH
+160 HIIRPLLDATRAQTH
-175 QYCAAQGLPTVF
+175 QYCAAHGLPTVF

-230 ESWWDYEVGRVLY
+230 EAWWDYEVRSLLECGSVASADAETLLQHSKVGR
-243 STPLLKVPPASRGEP
+243 EF
-258 SAGAGP
+258 
-264 PAARGEPSAGAGSST
+264 
-279 MQGEPSAEAGSSAA
+279 
-293 RGEPSSYGDG
+293 
-303 SPCLQGEPKGGGSEK
+303 
-318 LSRLAQTCLQG
+318 
-329 EPKGGGLENYTGIL
+329 
-343 RPPFT
+343 FT
-348 RLHPAMQR
+348 HLHPAMQR
-356 RVLREWLRTHLGT
+356 RVLREWLRARVGA

-384 ALQGKRTSWQLSD
+384 ALEGKRTSWQLSD
-397 TLRLTT
+397 MLRLTT
-403 DETALTLHA
+403 DEAALTLHT
-412 KPPDPEPYEYPVE
+412 KPPDPEPYEYPVQ

-432 PQAGAWLEARLLP
+432 PQAGAWLEARLLN
-445 APPPTPKTTPDC
+445 APPPSLEAMPDD
-457 AYLDADAVQGQ
+457 AFLDADAVQGQ
-468 LIVRN
+468 LVVRN
-473 ARRGDRF
+473 GRRGDRF

-489 KLSDIFIDRKVPRAE
+489 KLSDIFIDRKIPRAE
-504 RGRLPLLC
+504 RWWLPLLC
-512 DAEGILWAPG
+512 DAAGILWVPG
-522 YTIAARARITPDT
+522 YTIAARAQITPDT
-535 QRVLHIT
+535 RRVLHIT
-542 LRRNDAET
+542 LRRNDADT